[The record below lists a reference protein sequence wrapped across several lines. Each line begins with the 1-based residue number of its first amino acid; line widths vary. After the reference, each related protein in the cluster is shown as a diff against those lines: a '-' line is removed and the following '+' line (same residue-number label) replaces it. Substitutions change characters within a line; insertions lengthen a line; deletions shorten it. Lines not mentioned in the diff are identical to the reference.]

1 MRARAITWLA
11 LACLAAPASAAPS
24 PSPGPGPG
32 PWDDLAQPNRRRC
45 AQLLEAATK
54 LPSRSVMALQMLRGA
69 ADLCPNDREVL
80 QTVGEVL
87 LDAHAYAEAR
97 RRLERAHQLADEP
110 PPPTRER
117 ERSLMFHL
125 GFARE
130 VMGDLD
136 GAIEQ
141 HRRVEALGGLPA
153 PDQYL
158 VHYDLGDELMA
169 AGRLSDAIDEYR
181 RAVALAPD
189 KPVVRLA
196 LAVALDRD
204 QEVDKSRAELAIVLT
219 LDRTL
224 KRLGGEEYV
233 FVPAADVHYYR
244 ALALLERG
252 AAAEA
257 RGELR
262 AFVAELP
269 SGPYAAHALER
280 LAEIAER
287 VDPRELEIS
296 SAAIDRP
303 ALARALGPLL
313 PSLEECLPDRLF
325 RLRLTVGSV
334 GLRAESDHPAAECL
348 DRALA
353 RAEIAMPRGGF
364 GVVTVPIA
372 GRRSAP
378 SVR

>member
-1 MRARAITWLA
+1 MSVRVIAWLA
-11 LACLAAPASAAPS
+11 VACLAAPVSAAPS
-24 PSPGPGPG
+24 PG

-45 AQLLEAATK
+45 AQLVEAATK
-54 LPSRSVMALQMLRGA
+54 LPSGSAMALQMLRGA
-69 ADLCPNDREVL
+69 ADLCPNDRDVL
-80 QTVGEVL
+80 QTVGEAL
-87 LDAHAYAEAR
+87 LTARAYADAR
-97 RRLERAHQLADEP
+97 RRLERAHQLADESP
-110 PPPTRER
+110 PSTRER
-117 ERSLMFHL
+117 ELSLLFHL

-130 VMGDLD
+130 VTGDLD

-141 HRRVEALGGLPA
+141 HRRLEALGGLPA
-153 PDQYL
+153 PNQYL

-189 KPVVRLA
+189 KSVVRLA

-204 QEVDKSRAELAIVLT
+204 EQVDKSRAELTIVLT

-224 KRLGGEEYV
+224 KRLGSEEYI

-257 RGELR
+257 RVELR

-269 SGPYAAHALER
+269 SGPYAAHALGR

-287 VDPRELEIS
+287 VDPRELEVS
-296 SAAIDRP
+296 SAGIDRP
-303 ALARALGPLL
+303 TVARALGPVLR
-313 PSLEECLPDRLF
+313 SLEECLPDRLF
-325 RLRLTVGSV
+325 RLRLTVAAV
-334 GLRAESDHPAAECL
+334 GLRAEADHPAAECL
-348 DRALA
+348 DRALS
-353 RAEIAMPRGGF
+353 RAEIALPRNGF

-378 SVR
+378 SAP